1 MISWL
6 QTNLQK
12 HFRFLFIILL
22 GVVIVAFVFTIGA
35 APGIGDGRQ
44 NIPNLR
50 FFDVELTTESQR
62 QKFFNEAYYS
72 SLLSGAPMSQDQLNQ
87 YAFNRAAALHLA
99 NIHNLP
105 GPNTEQ
111 LTSHIQELG
120 IFMGGDQAF
129 SRDAYSRFRDE
140 IRASGQISEGQLSQ
154 IMEDDFRINR
164 VFEVLSGPGFVM
176 ESEVLEELKLD
187 QTLWSVAVGELD
199 LNEFEPVIDESTE
212 KLEEF
217 FAQNSFRYTA
227 PARRVISYLEFKAL
241 DYMEEIDVEES
252 DLESYFNLNQSRYTK
267 TIEAEKSEENQ
278 ASEEETS
285 EPKIVQLSFEEAHDQ
300 AEFDYKLEQAR
311 QVSRKNAESVG
322 LAIVELDNATE
333 ASQALSL
340 ERIESL
346 TEQKGIQT
354 KHTTPFAR
362 NERPLGLAWS
372 QNLIATSFQLNESY
386 MYSQPIIEGDSTYIL
401 LLESETPEFVPS
413 FKTVEARIKE
423 DYREEE
429 GRRLR
434 TEHANT
440 LASEL
445 NELDAEAFKT
455 KAESK
460 GMTISEFS
468 KFKRGDTVEGLDSG
482 LIFSIINLEIGNVSN
497 VTIRED
503 KGYIIQ
509 VLGKEIPEI
518 DTDNEEFESRMAVLS
533 GNYERYAVSQY
544 ISKLANGELVRA
556 GLAAAPN

>member
-62 QKFFNEAYYS
+62 QQFFNEAYYS
-72 SLLSGAPMSQDQLNQ
+72 SLLSGAPMSQEQLNQ

-111 LTSHIQELG
+111 LTNHIQELG
-120 IFMGGDQAF
+120 MFIGPDQAF

-140 IRASGQISEGQLSQ
+140 IRASGQISEGQLSR
-154 IMEDDFRINR
+154 IMGDDFRINR

-187 QTLWSVAVGELD
+187 QTLWSVAVGTLD
-199 LNEFEPVIDESTE
+199 LNEFEPEIDDSTE
-212 KLEEF
+212 KLEAF
-217 FAQNSFRYTA
+217 FAQNNFRYTA
-227 PARRVISYLEFKAL
+227 PARRVISFLEFRAL
-241 DYMEEIDVEES
+241 DYIDEIDVAES
-252 DLESYFNLNQSRYTK
+252 DLKSYFNLNQFRYTE
-267 TIEAEKSEENQ
+267 TVEAEKSEEDQ
-278 ASEEETS
+278 ESEEETS
-285 EPKIVQLSFEEAHDQ
+285 SPEIVQLSFEEARDQ

-311 QVSRKNAESVG
+311 QLSRKNAESVG

-333 ASQALSL
+333 ASQVLSL
-340 ERIESL
+340 ERIEGL
-346 TEQKGIQT
+346 AEQRGIQV

-372 QNLIATSFQLNESY
+372 QNLIAASFQLTESY
-386 MYSQPIIEGDSTYIL
+386 IYSQPIIEGDSTYIL
-401 LLESETPEFVPS
+401 LLESENPEFVPS
-413 FKTVEARIKE
+413 FKTVEARVKE

-434 TEHANT
+434 SEHANT

-445 NELDAEAFKT
+445 KELDAEAFKT
-455 KAESK
+455 EAESK
-460 GMTISEFS
+460 GMTISDFS
-468 KFKRGDTVEGLDSG
+468 KFKRSDTVEGLDSG
-482 LIFSIINLEIGNVSN
+482 LIFSIMNLEIGDISN
-497 VTIRED
+497 ATIRED
-503 KGYIIQ
+503 KGYIVQ
-509 VLGKEIPEI
+509 VVGKEIPEI
-518 DTDNEEFESRMAVLS
+518 DADNEEFESRMAALS

-544 ISKLANGELVRA
+544 ISKLANDELVRA
-556 GLAAAPN
+556 GLAVAPN

>member
-62 QKFFNEAYYS
+62 EQFFNEAYYS
-72 SLLSGAPMSQDQLNQ
+72 SLLSGAPMSQEQLNQ

-105 GPNTEQ
+105 GPNMEQ
-111 LTSHIQELG
+111 LTNHIQELG
-120 IFMGGDQAF
+120 MFIGPDQAF

-140 IRASGQISEGQLSQ
+140 IRASGQISEGQLSR
-154 IMEDDFRINR
+154 IMGDDFRINR

-187 QTLWSVAVGELD
+187 QTLWSVAVGTLD
-199 LNEFEPVIDESTE
+199 LNEFEPEIDDSTE
-212 KLEEF
+212 KLEAF
-217 FAQNSFRYTA
+217 FAQNNFRYTA
-227 PARRVISYLEFKAL
+227 PARRVISFLEFRAL
-241 DYMEEIDVEES
+241 DYIDEIDVAES
-252 DLESYFNLNQSRYTK
+252 DLESYFNLNQFRYTK
-267 TIEAEKSEENQ
+267 TVEAEKSEEDQ
-278 ASEEETS
+278 ESEEETS
-285 EPKIVQLSFEEAHDQ
+285 SPEIVQLSFEEARDQ

-311 QVSRKNAESVG
+311 QLSRKNAETVG

-333 ASQALSL
+333 ASQVLSL
-340 ERIESL
+340 ERIEGL
-346 TEQKGIQT
+346 AEERGIQV

-372 QNLIATSFQLNESY
+372 QNLIAASFQLTESY
-386 MYSQPIIEGDSTYIL
+386 IYSQPIIEGDSTYIL
-401 LLESETPEFVPS
+401 LLESENPEFVPS
-413 FKTVEARIKE
+413 FKTVEARVKE

-429 GRRLR
+429 RRRLR
-434 TEHANT
+434 SEYANT
-440 LASEL
+440 LAAEL
-445 NELDAEAFKT
+445 KELDAEAFKT
-455 KAESK
+455 EAESK
-460 GMTISEFS
+460 GMTISDFS
-468 KFKRGDTVEGLDSG
+468 KFKRSDTVEGLDSG
-482 LIFSIINLEIGNVSN
+482 LIFSIMNLEIGDISN
-497 VTIRED
+497 ATIRED
-503 KGYIIQ
+503 KGYIVQ
-509 VLGKEIPEI
+509 VVGKEIPEI
-518 DTDNEEFESRMAVLS
+518 DADNEEFESRLAALS

-544 ISKLANGELVRA
+544 ISKLANDELVRA
-556 GLAAAPN
+556 GLAVAPN

>member
-62 QKFFNEAYYS
+62 QQFFNEAYYS
-72 SLLSGAPMSQDQLNQ
+72 SLLSGAPMSQEQLNQ

-111 LTSHIQELG
+111 LTNYIQELG
-120 IFMGGDQAF
+120 MFIGPDQAF

-140 IRASGQISEGQLSQ
+140 IRASGQISEGQLSR

-164 VFEVLSGPGFVM
+164 VFETLSGPGFVM

-199 LNEFEPVIDESTE
+199 LNEFEPEIDDSTE
-212 KLEEF
+212 KLEAF
-217 FAQNSFRYTA
+217 FAQNNFRYTA
-227 PARRVISYLEFKAL
+227 PARRVISYLEFRAL
-241 DYMEEIDVEES
+241 DYMDEIDVAES
-252 DLESYFNLNQSRYTK
+252 DLKSYFNLNQSRYTK
-267 TIEAEKSEENQ
+267 TVEAEKSEEDQ

-285 EPKIVQLSFEEAHDQ
+285 EPEIVQLSFEEARDQ

-311 QVSRKNAESVG
+311 QLSRKNAESVG

-340 ERIESL
+340 ERIEGL
-346 TEQKGIQT
+346 AEQRGIQV

-372 QNLIATSFQLNESY
+372 QNLIATSFQLTESY
-386 MYSQPIIEGDSTYIL
+386 IYSQPIIEGDSTYIL
-401 LLESETPEFVPS
+401 LLESENPEFVPS
-413 FKTVEARIKE
+413 FKTVEARVKE

-445 NELDAEAFKT
+445 NELEAEAFKT
-455 KAESK
+455 EAEAK

-468 KFKRGDTVEGLDSG
+468 KFKRRDTVEGLDSG
-482 LIFSIINLEIGNVSN
+482 LIFSIMNLEIGDVSN
-497 VTIRED
+497 ATIRED
-503 KGYIIQ
+503 KGYIVQ
-509 VLGKEIPEI
+509 VVGKEIPEI
-518 DTDNEEFESRMAVLS
+518 DADNEEFESRMAALS

-544 ISKLANGELVRA
+544 ISKLANDELVRA
-556 GLAAAPN
+556 GLATAPN